1 MVVTMSAMVMM
12 MMMVRAMMVM
22 IVMMMT
28 RWISSWRVLSSWWPS
43 GEATLRNGPTPSDPR
58 IG

>member
-12 MMMVRAMMVM
+12 VMAMMAMMVM
-22 IVMMMT
+22 MMMVT

>member
-1 MVVTMSAMVMM
+1 MSAMVMM
-12 MMMVRAMMVM
+12 VMAMMAMMVM
-22 IVMMMT
+22 MMMVT